1 MSEGY
6 INTNRNKEE
15 IYFHGIQDL
24 DLEKLEKE
32 IKTEKWKKWNEQQVK
47 KQLKIDKLEN
57 LAQAN
62 RKNEVFIEN
71 QDPKNPKTTG

>member
-1 MSEGY
+1 MSQIDSSQRPLDGRST
-6 INTNRNKEE
+6 IN
-15 IYFHGIQDL
+15 
-24 DLEKLEKE
+24 KLINQSINIIDDEDE
-32 IKTEKWKKWNEQQVK
+32 AEKWKKWNEQQVK

-71 QDPKNPKTTG
+71 QDPKTTG